1 MASQSDERFGGDRPR
16 TANEKLLNYQ
26 LMHSHYLE
34 RFNASEVKRI
44 DAFLRGDVLPDIYGK
59 LIAKLERIRSR
70 GYDSAVESTQRWQS
84 LHESITAIIDAG
96 VSDVRK
102 SSVSE
107 MKVLSKYEAGWQVK
121 ALERAVPAEIGL
133 SFEMPSP
140 EVLRELV
147 SERPIAGK
155 NVGEWWDDLTI
166 DTTKRIEREVRVG
179 LAEGQSVPDI
189 AKRIT
194 GTAEL
199 KGTDGVFEVTNRHAK
214 AIVRNSSIHVSNQA
228 RQEVY
233 KANRDIVREEQWIA
247 TLDLRTCPT
256 CGSRDGKRFKVGEGP
271 MPPAHPPGPSGGACR
286 CARTPVVKSLNEIFA
301 AAGSKRRFKDFG
313 PGTRASMNGQ
323 VAATTTYAEWL
334 NELDADELSEAL
346 GASRA
351 KLFTDGELS
360 LDRMVDQSGRALTL
374 EQIALREEK

>member
-16 TANEKLLNYQ
+16 TANEKLLHYQ

-44 DAFLRGDVLPDIYGK
+44 DAFLRGEVMPDIFGK
-59 LIAKLERIRSR
+59 LVAKLERIRSR

-84 LHESITAIIDAG
+84 LHESITAIIDSG
-96 VSDVRK
+96 VSELRK

-107 MKVLSKYEAGWQVK
+107 MKVLSKYEADWQVK

-155 NVGEWWDDLTI
+155 NVGEWWDDLTV

-194 GTAEL
+194 GTADL
-199 KGTDGVFEVTNRHAK
+199 KGTDGVFEITNRHAK

-233 KANRDIVREEQWIA
+233 KANSDVVREEQWIA

-256 CGSRDGKRFKVGEGP
+256 CGSRDGKRFPVGEGP

-301 AAGSKRRFKDFG
+301 EAGSKRRFKDFG
-313 PGTRASMNGQ
+313 ATTRASMNGQ
-323 VAATTTYAEWL
+323 VPSTTSYSQWL
-334 NELDADELSEAL
+334 NELDAEELSEAL

-374 EQIALREEK
+374 EQIAIREK